1 MALPRLSIAITR
13 DDQSRLQH
21 LSELM
26 EGASMTEVV
35 KRSLR
40 INEFILS
47 RVADGSTVKIVSPDG
62 KETEVAIV

>member
-1 MALPRLSIAITR
+1 MAQRLSIAINR
-13 DDQSRLQH
+13 EDQNRLNH

-47 RVADGSTVKIVSPDG
+47 KVALGGTVKIVGPDG
-62 KETEVAIV
+62 KETEVALV

>member
-1 MALPRLSIAITR
+1 MAQRLNIVINR
-13 DDQSRLQH
+13 EDQNRLTH

-47 RVADGSTVKIVSPDG
+47 KVALGSVVKIIGPDG
-62 KETEVAIV
+62 KETEVALV